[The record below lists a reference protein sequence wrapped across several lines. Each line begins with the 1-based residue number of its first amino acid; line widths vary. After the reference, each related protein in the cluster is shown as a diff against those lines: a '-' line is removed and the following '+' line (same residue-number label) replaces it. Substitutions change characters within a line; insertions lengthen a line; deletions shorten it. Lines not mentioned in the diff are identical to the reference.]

1 VDDCHDCAVPAPT
14 QPASDDPASNR
25 PRVWTVVVAAGQS
38 TRFGRPKLLED
49 LAGKRVVDHAVAA
62 ALAASDGVTV
72 VSSLAAIADGLDVDS
87 VVAGGATRS
96 ESVRAGLAT
105 VPDDVAYVLVHDAA
119 RPGAGAGIFA
129 AVIKALRDGADAVVP
144 AVALVDTIKR
154 VDGKVVVGTVD
165 RSSLVAV
172 QTPQGFGLPQ
182 LRAAH
187 AAGEDATD
195 DAGLIE
201 VAGGKVVTVPGDANN
216 FKITTEH
223 DLAVARATW
232 PLEIGSVE

>member
-14 QPASDDPASNR
+14 QPASDR

-49 LAGKRVVDHAVAA
+49 LAGKRVVDHAVEAA
-62 ALAASDGVTV
+62 VAASDGVTV
-72 VSSLAAIADGLDVDS
+72 VSSLPAIADGLDVDS

-105 VPDDVAYVLVHDAA
+105 IPADVEFVLVHDAA
-119 RPGAGAGIFA
+119 RPGAGADIFA
-129 AVIKALRDGADAVVP
+129 AVITALRNGADAVVP

-154 VDGKVVVGTVD
+154 VDGEVVVGTVD

-172 QTPQGFGLPQ
+172 QTPQGFGLSQ

-187 AAGEDATD
+187 AAGGDATD

-216 FKITTEH
+216 SKITTEH

-232 PLEIGSVE
+232 FLEIGSVE